1 MIVFK
6 ITMRIIP
13 EKQLEMMQT
22 LLSMIEPTVREAG
35 CLSYGVFSDIEDK
48 CRFSLLQEWKTR
60 EDLDRHLASHR
71 FGVLL
76 GTKALLCEPMGIQIF
91 TVSHSEGM
99 EAIYAVRGKTTIF
112 PADGQRSFT
121 K

>member
-6 ITMRIIP
+6 IAMHIIP

-22 LLSMIEPTVREAG
+22 LLSMIESTEKETG
-35 CLSYGVFSDIEDK
+35 CLSYGVFCDLEDK
-48 CRFSLLQEWKTR
+48 NRFCLVEEWETR
-60 EDLDRHLASHR
+60 EDLNHHIASHR

-76 GTKALLCEPMGIQIF
+76 GTKVLLCEPLEVQIF

-99 EAIYAVRGKTTIF
+99 DAIYAVRGKTNMSPTNE
-112 PADGQRSFT
+112 QRSFT